1 MLFEM
6 LYEKQAFLVA
16 LLAASLLSLNVT
28 ELLAFTLLLSILLGL
43 LKIGRRYFGAMKSGL
58 METVIQRPTLHGV
71 LIRNGT
77 LLILLNVINTVR
89 DGCFG
94 TTFTII

>member
-28 ELLAFTLLLSILLGL
+28 ELLAFALLLSILLGL
-43 LKIGRRYFGAMKSGL
+43 LKIGRRYFGAMKPGL
-58 METVIQRPTLHGV
+58 TETVIQRPMLHNART
-71 LIRNGT
+71 RNRT
-77 LLILLNVINTVR
+77 LLVLLNVINTVR
-89 DGCFG
+89 DGCFRAAS
-94 TTFTII
+94 TII